1 MRVVVFF
8 FVPFHHGDC
17 PSEKYINRKKRRWAR
32 EKERKGLFTTLRLHR
47 RKCAP
52 STGGSHFENEQERK
66 VAVNPSDLSVHHWR
80 ICHQTISSHPVEE
93 CQGLTLSLKKTSSLS
108 SSTVVIKNDT
118 RQGKWVECNQSVGSF
133 QIDFTRRRRQVRRAP
148 SIKMGRRNSNLLVWI
163 ALQKSKIAAKNWAPG
178 VRPSVAASRKK
189 ATESEADAD
198 HRPIRE
204 LRCHRRPTVRSSGR
218 KVRRER

>member
-1 MRVVVFF
+1 MCTLLFSLSFAYQYHRPSGTVKYRHDGVVVDASSFFF

-118 RQGKWVECNQSVGSF
+118 RQGK
-133 QIDFTRRRRQVRRAP
+133 
-148 SIKMGRRNSNLLVWI
+148 
-163 ALQKSKIAAKNWAPG
+163 
-178 VRPSVAASRKK
+178 
-189 ATESEADAD
+189 
-198 HRPIRE
+198 
-204 LRCHRRPTVRSSGR
+204 
-218 KVRRER
+218 